1 MRPLPTPMPTALVT
15 GATAGCATVEDR
27 CARGL
32 DLLVNNAG
40 IGTRAPFHSVA
51 IEHALVAGTRM
62 IPVPLRTRV
71 TRAVRSRMQTQ
82 H

>member
-1 MRPLPTPMPTALVT
+1 VCVP
-15 GATAGCATVEDR
+15 
-27 CARGL
+27 GL
-32 DLLVNNAG
+32 QYK
-40 IGTRAPFHSVA
+40 A
-51 IEHALVAGTRM
+51 IVAGTRM